1 MPKSDKQWK
10 FGDGFGLHANVC
22 DVPTE
27 IFLVGCHSDAAFK
40 TVRVEQTTKKKKI
53 KKYHKKGQ

>member
-10 FGDGFGLHANVC
+10 FGDGFVFQAQAHVSAYMPMC

-40 TVRVEQTTKKKKI
+40 TVRVERI
-53 KKYHKKGQ
+53 SR